1 MSARNKQQKG
11 GSQAG
16 KLLAGA
22 VMLAAGSYGLYA
34 ILWPSEP
41 EAAEATAAVVA
52 APAQSASGENSAPP
66 GTQGAATSPVAA
78 SAATIAGPAELMRG
92 PDYNDMIAAAQILRM
107 SMDRGEAEMFVAQ
120 RMSVRTLR
128 QKEEI
133 AKLRASEAKSRFEAA
148 EWESKNKAI
157 ESGVTSLGADLA
169 PEDGELPAF
178 GPAASG
184 PSPDAELASSA
195 PPAAAPSGELRVA
208 GFGADGVVILG
219 RGESSDY
226 AKVGIGQTA
235 WGRYRVSQI
244 DTSRMCVVLIDE
256 RKRRELP
263 AVCYQGV

>member
-1 MSARNKQQKG
+1 ML
-11 GSQAG
+11 AG
-16 KLLAGA
+16 LAMLLAGC
-22 VMLAAGSYGLYA
+22 YGLYSV
-34 ILWPSEP
+34 LWPTEP
-41 EAAEATAAVVA
+41 EAAETVAVA
-52 APAQSASGENSAPP
+52 APPAQSAGGDSSGSA
-66 GTQGAATSPVAA
+66 GAQGAEAPTPAA
-78 SAATIAGPAELMRG
+78 AGAATIAGPAVLMRG

-107 SMDRGEAEMFVAQ
+107 AMDRGEAEMFVAQ

-128 QKEEI
+128 QKDEI

-169 PEDGELPAF
+169 PEEGELPAF
-178 GPAASG
+178 GPTAAG

-195 PPAAAPSGELRVA
+195 PPASANSGELRVA

-226 AKVGIGQTA
+226 ARVGIGQTA

-244 DTSRMCVVLIDE
+244 DTSRMCVVLVDE